1 MSMILMA
8 TAMKIKVGNPLRKL
22 VLIKLADNANDDGIC
37 WPSISNIADHC
48 EISPRSVQNHISALK
63 EMRLLTVINRK
74 TETGLNQSNV
84 FKISLN
90 QTGAYA
96 AGSGAG
102 DSKTGAGDAGGG
114 AYAAGGGAGDAPVV
128 VQELHPEPITLLTYQ
143 EPVSET
149 LGKTD
154 PATQNYLKR
163 MGMTSPSETQ
173 IPFPKNFKPND
184 EHKSIALER
193 GINLQEELIKC
204 RDHSEASGIKK
215 QSWSKYFN
223 NWLRNARPSQVKPT
237 HQSAIQVTK
246 SGYVFIN

>member
-8 TAMKIKVGNPLRKL
+8 TAMKMKVGNPLRKL
-22 VLIKLADNANDDGIC
+22 VLIKLADNANDEGIC
-37 WPSISNIADHC
+37 WPSITNIADHC
-48 EISPRSVQNHISALK
+48 EISIRSVQNHISALQ
-63 EMRLLTVINRK
+63 EMGLITVINRR

-90 QTGAYA
+90 KTGANA

-102 DSKTGAGDAGGG
+102 DSKTGAN
-114 AYAAGGGAGDAPVV
+114 AAGSGAGDSPVV

-143 EPVSET
+143 EPISEP

-163 MGMTSPSETQ
+163 MGMTSPSEIQ
-173 IPFPKNFKPND
+173 IPFPKNFTPNA
-184 EHKSIALER
+184 ENQSIALEK
-193 GINLQEELIKC
+193 GVNVQEELIKF
-204 RDHSEASGIKK
+204 RDYAESMGAKK
-215 QSWSKYFN
+215 QSWHKAFN
-223 NWLRNARPSQVKPT
+223 NWLRNARPAQVKPT